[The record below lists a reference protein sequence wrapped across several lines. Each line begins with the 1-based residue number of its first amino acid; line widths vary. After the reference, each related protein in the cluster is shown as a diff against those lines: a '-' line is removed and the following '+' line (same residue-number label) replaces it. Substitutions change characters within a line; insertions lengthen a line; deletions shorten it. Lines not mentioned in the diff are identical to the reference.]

1 MFRFF
6 IFAYFSWFCV
16 LHQVRKA
23 YRKGSGYFGVHNGIS
38 PYLVFLCLL
47 VLRLSASTCVRMR
60 MRVHRVRL
68 CIKSGGSVWNTS
80 FASIKREKT
89 EKRFLCVLIGYFWLN
104 LIVYHFKH
112 LNTLCAYTN
121 KRGKISLLSLYL
133 RLSIKHLKS

>member
-6 IFAYFSWFCV
+6 IFAYFSWFCF
-16 LHQVRKA
+16 LHIVRKA
-23 YRKGSGYFGVHNGIS
+23 YRKGSGDFGVHKGIS
-38 PYLVFLCLL
+38 PYSVFLCLL

-80 FASIKREKT
+80 FASSKREKT
-89 EKRFLCVLIGYFWLN
+89 EKRFLCSVSGYFALN
-104 LIVYHFKH
+104 LITYRLKH
-112 LNTLCAYTN
+112 LIPLCAYTN